1 MLRPPP
7 GGMGP
12 GPGTDPG
19 AGRGGDR
26 RGMEPSV
33 HNQGRGGGM
42 FGPGGRGRGR
52 GRGDDFQR
60 FDWGRPDNFS
70 RDEMGGRGAP
80 GPMDR

>member
-1 MLRPPP
+1 MLRPSP

-12 GPGTDPG
+12 GPGTDSG

-26 RGMEPSV
+26 RAMESSV
-33 HNQGRGGGM
+33 YNQGRGGGI
-42 FGPGGRGRGR
+42 FGPGGRGR

-60 FDWGRPDNFS
+60 FHWGHPDNFS
-70 RDEMGGRGAP
+70 RGEMGGRGAP